1 MSTWTFCFL
10 TKQLLQ
16 FILKIVGLL
25 LGECQVVITP
35 HVFPVP
41 QCLEHLPLFLDAQP
55 LCHGIGQQCRLRAGE
70 QRLVVLVHVTSLLC
84 LPLELHRLV
93 GGKFVGQAL

>member
-1 MSTWTFCFL
+1 MSTGTFCFL

-41 QCLEHLPLFLDAQP
+41 QPLEHLPLFLDAQP
-55 LCHGIGQQCRLRAGE
+55 LCHCIGQQCRLRTRE
-70 QRLVVLVHVTSLLC
+70 QRLVVLIHVARLLC
-84 LPLELHRLV
+84 LLPLHHCFV